1 MSNTEEYKLI
11 LLILNKTELIDD
23 VITLFLELGIK
34 GATVLESTGM
44 AKFLSEDIPLF
55 AGFREILKGARPNNM
70 TIFSVVPGNIVNKA
84 AAGLQDIIGNFNEP
98 GNGLFFAI
106 PISNIW
112 GKEKIVDNE

>member
-1 MSNTEEYKLI
+1 MTKQNYKLI

-23 VITLFLELGIK
+23 VVTLFLELGIK

-70 TIFSVVPGNIVNKA
+70 TIFSVVPEEIVEKVA
-84 AAGLQDIIGNFNEP
+84 TGLEEVVGDFNEP
-98 GNGLFFAI
+98 ENGLFFSI

-112 GKEKIVDNE
+112 GEEKIKDNE